1 MKPYCI
7 FTNRSTGPDTTLPI
21 STRLS
26 FKAPVAYRLPALPA
40 PNRKEMVAVDRNS
53 YTLVPYGRP
62 HTTGSQPDCVMPAP
76 QLLRRIAFVVH
87 KFPPESLGGTE
98 LYCWSLARALTEAGH
113 EIHIFYPTPQLLP
126 GEEKIEREGVHLWRV
141 PLPDSRLSENPI
153 NQYWHTFRDLGIEA
167 AFQRFLAEVE
177 PQLVHFQHVQ
187 GVSARLIELAAPLTR
202 IVTLHDYWFFCAN
215 SQLIRPDRRPC
226 DGPSTGCRNCV
237 DCATERADLQW
248 MKSFRPLVAL
258 PFAYR
263 NHYLR
268 KLADEVDL
276 FIAPSDFLRDQYIRH
291 GFPADRIIILE
302 NGLDECK
309 LALPSATPLPDPPV
323 RPHFGFLGSLAWQK
337 GVHILIEAFNQLGE
351 EASLTIYGSE
361 QLFPDYVA
369 QLKDLARH
377 PNIRF
382 AGILPPQ
389 QVGAALRQMDCL
401 VVPSLWYENSPLV
414 IQEAYGVGVPVV
426 ASRLGAMPEK
436 VQDGRAGRLF
446 EAGNVDDL
454 TAVLR
459 DLTAYP
465 RRLTQMAEQI
475 IPAPGMAEHAAHLLS
490 IYKGLMSC

>member
-1 MKPYCI
+1 
-7 FTNRSTGPDTTLPI
+7 
-21 STRLS
+21 
-26 FKAPVAYRLPALPA
+26 
-40 PNRKEMVAVDRNS
+40 
-53 YTLVPYGRP
+53 
-62 HTTGSQPDCVMPAP
+62 
-76 QLLRRIAFVVH
+76 LLRRIAFVVH

-113 EIHIFYPTPQLLP
+113 EIHIFYPTPDLLP
-126 GEEKIEREGVHLWRV
+126 GEEKINREGVHLWRV
-141 PLPDSRLSENPI
+141 PLPDSRLSENPVS
-153 NQYWHTFRDLGIEA
+153 QYWHTFRDLAFEA
-167 AFQRFLAEVE
+167 AFRRFLAEVE

-248 MKSFRPLVAL
+248 MKSLRPLVAL

-276 FIAPSDFLRDQYIRH
+276 FIAPSEFLRDQYIRH
-291 GFPADRIIILE
+291 GFPADRIIVVE
-302 NGLDECK
+302 NGLDEHK
-309 LALPSATPLPDPPV
+309 LALSSTPPLPDPPV

-361 QLFPDYVA
+361 RLFPDYVA
-369 QLKDLARH
+369 QLKELARH

-382 AGILPPQ
+382 AGLLPPQ

-459 DLTAYP
+459 DLMAHP
-465 RRLTQMAEQI
+465 RYLVQMAEQI
-475 IPAPGMAEHAAHLLS
+475 TPAPGMTEHAAHLLS
-490 IYKGLMSC
+490 IYEELVAC

>member
-1 MKPYCI
+1 MQPYHI
-7 FTNRSTGPDTTLPI
+7 FTHKSTVQDSSTLSNLQPP
-21 STRLS
+21 T
-26 FKAPVAYRLPALPA
+26 AYHPPRLPSADGKETVVVDRNGYNLA
-40 PNRKEMVAVDRNS
+40 PNRRAFADRS
-53 YTLVPYGRP
+53 HPRRIA
-62 HTTGSQPDCVMPAP
+62 PAP
-76 QLLRRIAFVVH
+76 QTLRRIAFVVH

-98 LYCWSLARALTEAGH
+98 LYCWSLARTLAQAGH

-126 GEEKIEREGVHLWRV
+126 GEEKVEREGVHLWRV
-141 PLPDSRLSENPI
+141 PLPDSRLYENPVS
-153 NQYWHTFRDLGIEA
+153 QYWHTFRDLSMEA
-167 AFQRFLAEVE
+167 AFQRFLAEVD

-187 GVSARLIELAAPLTR
+187 GVSARLIELAAPRTH

-215 SQLIRPDRRPC
+215 SQLIRPDHRPC
-226 DGPSTGCRNCV
+226 DGPSAGCRNCV

-248 MKSFRPLVAL
+248 MKSLRPLVAL

-291 GFPADRIIILE
+291 GFPADRIVVIE
-302 NGLDECK
+302 NGLDESK
-309 LALPSATPLPDPPV
+309 LTLSALPPLPEPSA

-337 GVHILIEAFNQLGE
+337 GVHILIEAFNQVDE
-351 EASLTIYGSE
+351 DASLTIYGSE
-361 QLFPDYVA
+361 RLFPDYVA
-369 QLKDLARH
+369 QLKALARH
-377 PNIRF
+377 PHIRF
-382 AGILPPQ
+382 AGLLPPQ

-446 EAGNVDDL
+446 EAGNVADL
-454 TAVLR
+454 TGVLR
-459 DLTAYP
+459 DLVAHP
-465 RRLTQMAEQI
+465 HALAQMAEQI
-475 IPAPGMAEHAAHLLS
+475 VPAPGMAEHADHLLS
-490 IYKGLMSC
+490 IYEGLIEGRK

>member
-7 FTNRSTGPDTTLPI
+7 FTNKSTEQDMTPP
-21 STRLS
+21 SCTRLN
-26 FKAPVAYRLPALPA
+26 FETPVAYRPPSQPTPDRKATIVVDSNGYTLI
-40 PNRKEMVAVDRNS
+40 PNRHP
-53 YTLVPYGRP
+53 YTTRA
-62 HTTGSQPDCVMPAP
+62 QPDCGMPAP
-76 QLLRRIAFVVH
+76 QLLKRIAFVVH

-126 GEEKIEREGVHLWRV
+126 GEETIEREGVHLWRV
-141 PLPDSRLSENPI
+141 PLPDSRLSENPVS
-153 NQYWHTFRDLGIEA
+153 QYWHTFRDLGIEA
-167 AFQRFLAEVE
+167 AFQRFLAEVK

-187 GVSARLIELAAPLTR
+187 GVSARLIELAAPLPR
-202 IVTLHDYWFFCAN
+202 VVTLHDYWFFCAN

-248 MKSFRPLVAL
+248 MKSLRPLVAL

-276 FIAPSDFLRDQYIRH
+276 FVAPSGFLRDQYIRH
-291 GFPADRIIILE
+291 GFPADRIIVVE
-302 NGLDECK
+302 NGLDERK
-309 LALPSATPLPDPPV
+309 LAVSSTTPLPDPPV

-369 QLKDLARH
+369 HLKDLAQH

-436 VQDGRAGRLF
+436 VEDGRAGRLF

-459 DLTAYP
+459 DLMAHP
-465 RRLTQMAEQI
+465 LRLTQMAEQI

-490 IYKGLMSC
+490 IYEGLMAC